1 MISRPPLRPIL
12 FRLFLLLLLP
22 AAFAGCRPAPVDPI
36 PVLMYHHIAPD
47 PGRDVWTVSTAEFQ
61 RQIAALRDAG
71 FQTILPGDLARP
83 PRWPRRLPRKPVVIT
98 FDDGLQSTLTEA
110 EPVLSEA
117 GFQAIVY
124 LITGLVADTPAERRR
139 YGPYECLTWEEVRAM
154 QARGT
159 LAFGIHS
166 HSHSGDAA
174 RQALEVA
181 ECRRIFKDKTGAETR
196 HYGYPYGAAPDLL
209 VQAVRDA
216 GYLTAMVC
224 EDRLFTPGPDADLF
238 RIPRVSIYGGRHEF
252 AVAPRPRAADGSVS
266 ADVQNLGLPLPVLG
280 RLRHTPSGQTWTF
293 TPGERLG
300 YAPQTWR
307 WPGVPPPLDDAALQ
321 VEIWE
326 QNGLFRYH
334 P

>member
-1 MISRPPLRPIL
+1 MTCPPPVRSIRA
-12 FRLFLLLLLP
+12 RLVFLLLLL
-22 AAFAGCRPAPVDPI
+22 AAFAGCRPAPVEPI
-36 PVLMYHHIAPD
+36 PILMYHHIAPD
-47 PGRDVWTVSTAEFQ
+47 PGRDVWTLSSAEFQ
-61 RQIAALRDAG
+61 RQITGLRDAG
-71 FQTILPGDLARP
+71 YQTILPGDLARP
-83 PRWPRRLPRKPVVIT
+83 PRWPRRLPRKPIVIT
-98 FDDGLQSTLTEA
+98 FDDGLHSTLVEA
-110 EPVLSEA
+110 EPVLREA

-139 YGPYECLTWEEVRAM
+139 YRQYDGLTWEEVRAM
-154 QARGT
+154 QTRGT

-166 HSHSGDAA
+166 HSHTGDAA

-181 ECRRIFKDKTGAETR
+181 ECRRIFRDKTGTETR
-196 HYGYPYGAAPDLL
+196 HYCYPYGAAPDLL

-224 EDRLFTPGPDADLF
+224 EDRLFSPGPDADLF
-238 RIPRVSIYGGRHEF
+238 RIPRVSVYGGRHDF
-252 AVAPRPRAADGSVS
+252 AVAPRPRATDGSFI
-266 ADVQNLGLPLPVLG
+266 AYVQNLGLPLPVLG
-280 RLRHTPSGQTWTF
+280 RLRHVPTGQIWPF

-300 YAPQTWR
+300 YDPQR
-307 WPGVPPPLDDAALQ
+307 WQWSDVPSSFDDASLQ